1 METEL
6 IRQLLQFSAEEYAP
20 DSACP
25 SEALLYKICEM
36 KKWKATGTYRHYI
49 VNQWV
54 EVTLGRSAHVR
65 LLNSVKHI
73 HLHPLNFENLMA
85 GIETVLKQR
94 QAFRPDAHFMD
105 QLVKATQDLKPRS
118 EADQSTPPVYGLQ
131 KIFSHLQDQ
140 DRTLTREN
148 FGLNLSFLMARPKLQ
163 HPRSIELVGTERR
176 GSHSFIL
183 VINDQNRRVDGLQ
196 WGTLNLNTLDI

>member
-25 SEALLYKICEM
+25 SEELLYKICEM
-36 KKWKATGTYRHYI
+36 KKWQVTGTYPHYI

-54 EVTLGRSAHVR
+54 DVTLGRSAHVR

-73 HLHPLNFENLMA
+73 HLHPLNFENLIA

-94 QAFRPDAHFMD
+94 KAFRPDEHFMD
-105 QLVKATQDLKPRS
+105 KLVKATQDLKPRS
-118 EADQSTPPVYGLQ
+118 EVGQSMPPVYGLQ
-131 KIFSHLQDQ
+131 KIFSHLQAQ
-140 DRTLTREN
+140 DRNLTREN
-148 FGLNLSFLMARPKLQ
+148 FGLNLSFLIARPKLQ
-163 HPRSIELVGTERR
+163 HPRSLELVGSEQR
-176 GSHSFIL
+176 GSHIFTLAIH
-183 VINDQNRRVDGLQ
+183 DDNRRVDGLQ